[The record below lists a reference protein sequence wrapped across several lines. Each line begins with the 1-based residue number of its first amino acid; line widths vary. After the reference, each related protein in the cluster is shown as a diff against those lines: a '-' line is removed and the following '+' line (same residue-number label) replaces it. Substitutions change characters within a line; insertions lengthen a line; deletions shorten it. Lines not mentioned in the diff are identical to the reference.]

1 MIATWA
7 DMRRSSNGNGT
18 TLLDY
23 LPGTWTAWIK
33 RWNTWRSDPT
43 YSDYHGVHLGSGES
57 LRGEWCCHVSLTFL
71 IKKFSAVRFGGEDLV
86 GHVAR
91 LWGSRLGAECGR
103 LGFRVGCWGIENF
116 CCVVCFEYFNH
127 LNLKISGV
135 VIRLPA
141 WDVTTSPLQSY
152 WMDIFGL

>member
-33 RWNTWRSDPT
+33 RWNTWRSDRT
-43 YSDYHGVHLGSGES
+43 YSDCRGAHLGSGES

-71 IKKFSAVRFGGEDLV
+71 IKKFSAVRFGGKIWWDTWRDCGGRVWGLNV
-86 GHVAR
+86 GAWDFV
-91 LWGSRLGAECGR
+91 LD
-103 LGFRVGCWGIENF
+103 VGE
-116 CCVVCFEYFNH
+116 
-127 LNLKISGV
+127 LKIFV
-135 VIRLPA
+135 A
-141 WDVTTSPLQSY
+141 WFVLN
-152 WMDIFGL
+152 ILII